1 MLVIKGLAFSME
13 NKFVFSGWALSLF
26 GAVNIVGL
34 LYGYSFVTSI
44 ASSSGVT
51 QILLLTLISLSIA
64 VSFLALLSGVY
75 LLKNNDAVHKVAL
88 PVSFAIMI
96 SVPIGTAV
104 GALYLWQR
112 YESSK

>member
-1 MLVIKGLAFSME
+1 MIKGLVYSME
-13 NKFVFSGWALSLF
+13 NKFVVSGWALSLF
-26 GAVNIVGL
+26 GAVNILGL
-34 LYGYSFVTSI
+34 LYSYSFVMGI
-44 ASSSGVT
+44 ASVSGVM
-51 QILLLTLISLSIA
+51 QILLLTIISLSIV
-64 VSFLALLSGVY
+64 VSFLALLSGIY

-96 SVPIGTAV
+96 SVPIGTVV